1 MEIRQH
7 AKTVQDSTVT
17 AIATWAYNRM
27 KATPPLQ
34 GTQMTYNDYGEVGN
48 YKQVVAMVLDKGITV
63 RVHFY
68 NNKGDNAPAD
78 SAMVVFSQKA
88 Y

>member
-17 AIATWAYNRM
+17 AIANLAYNKL
-27 KATPPLQ
+27 KANPPLE
-34 GTQMTYNDYGEVGN
+34 GTQMTYDYGVVGN
-48 YKQVVAMVLDKGITV
+48 YKQVIAMVLDKGITV

-68 NNKGDNAPAD
+68 SNKGDNAPAD
-78 SAMVVFSQKA
+78 SAMVVYSQKA

>member
-1 MEIRQH
+1 MEIRKH

-17 AIATWAYNRM
+17 AIAVWAYNRM

-34 GTQMTYNDYGEVGN
+34 GTQMGYEYGAVGN
-48 YKQVVAMVLDKGITV
+48 YGYVRAQVLDKGITV

-68 NNKGDNAPAD
+68 NKYKDDAPAD
-78 SAMVVFSQKA
+78 EAIVVFSQKA

>member
-17 AIATWAYNRM
+17 AIATWAYNKM
-27 KATPPLQ
+27 KAIPPLQ
-34 GTQMTYNDYGEVGN
+34 GTQMTYDYGTVGN
-48 YKQVVAMVLDKGITV
+48 YKQVIAIVLDKGITV

>member
-17 AIATWAYNRM
+17 AIANLAYNRM

-34 GTQMTYNDYGEVGN
+34 GTQMTYDYG
-48 YKQVVAMVLDKGITV
+48 VVTT
-63 RVHFY
+63 
-68 NNKGDNAPAD
+68 NK
-78 SAMVVFSQKA
+78 
-88 Y
+88 

>member
-27 KATPPLQ
+27 KTTPPLQ
-34 GTQMTYNDYGEVGN
+34 GTQMTYDYGVVGN
-48 YKQVVAMVLDKGITV
+48 YKQVIATVLDKGITV

>member
-17 AIATWAYNRM
+17 AIAVWAHNRM

-34 GTQMTYNDYGEVGN
+34 GTQMTYDYSVVGN
-48 YKQVVAMVLDKGITV
+48 YKQVIATVLDKGITV
-63 RVHFY
+63 KVHFY

>member
-17 AIATWAYNRM
+17 AIATWAYNKM
-27 KATPPLQ
+27 KANSPLQ
-34 GTQMTYNDYGEVGN
+34 GTQMTYDYEVVGN
-48 YKQVVAMVLDKGITV
+48 YKQVIATVLDKGITV

-68 NNKGDNAPAD
+68 KNKGDNAPSD
-78 SAMVVFSQKA
+78 SAIVVFNQKA

>member
-17 AIATWAYNRM
+17 AIAVWAYNRM

-34 GTQMTYNDYGEVGN
+34 GTQMTYDYSVVGN
-48 YKQVVAMVLDKGITV
+48 YKQVIAMVLDKGITV

-68 NNKGDNAPAD
+68 SNKGDNATAD